1 MTSMATQNNP
11 DAPGG
16 VARVRVTA
24 SFRYS
29 DTLIA
34 RDIDVRNWHKVD
46 TREPPKYFRS
56 AVLIQTSRFGYGES
70 LIDYNAQIALCAADF
85 FVPPISYYAARGC
98 RLWIRMEPGPRSW
111 LKPGVAAKSLPT
123 CVGGQRL
130 AATYRAP

>member
-34 RDIDVRNWHKVD
+34 RGIDVRNWHRADYPIAIDMV
-46 TREPPKYFRS
+46 R
-56 AVLIQTSRFGYGES
+56 S
-70 LIDYNAQIALCAADF
+70 LIL
-85 FVPPISYYAARGC
+85 S
-98 RLWIRMEPGPRSW
+98 
-111 LKPGVAAKSLPT
+111 
-123 CVGGQRL
+123 
-130 AATYRAP
+130 